1 MHGAD
6 VESGEPETLR
16 AQFGAPTGNT
26 GTTTDYTSDYQD
38 SQASSASGFSAYAN
52 REFQDAIAPEAGTAM
67 AGGAPKRSSGLATS
81 SCSRLSSCS
90 LPQIPA
96 IPEGDEAC

>member
-1 MHGAD
+1 M
-6 VESGEPETLR
+6 ESGEPETLR
-16 AQFGAPTGNT
+16 VQFGVPTGNT

-52 REFQDAIAPEAGTAM
+52 RDFQDALAPEAGTAM
-67 AGGAPKRSSGLATS
+67 AGSAPKRNGLATS

-90 LPQIPA
+90 LPKVPE

>member
-1 MHGAD
+1 M
-6 VESGEPETLR
+6 ETLR
-16 AQFGAPTGNT
+16 GQYGVPTGALST

-52 REFQDAIAPEAGTAM
+52 RDFQDALAPEAGTQMTGSA
-67 AGGAPKRSSGLATS
+67 APKRNALATS

>member
-1 MHGAD
+1 M
-6 VESGEPETLR
+6 ESGEGETLR
-16 AQFGAPTGNT
+16 GQYGVPTAGNT

-52 REFQDAIAPEAGTAM
+52 RDFQDAIAPEVGTVM
-67 AGGAPKRSSGLATS
+67 ASAPKRNGLATS
-81 SCSRLSSCS
+81 SCSRLSSAS